1 MNKIIVTG
9 GAGFIGSHLVDAL
22 IKKKYEVIVVDNLSS
37 GKISNLN
44 PSAKFFQYDLKEYA
58 KLETIFKDNEIEAI
72 FHLAAQVSVM
82 KSINNPVHDANE
94 NIINTLNLID
104 LCKKY
109 GVKKFICAS
118 SAAVYGNYQFLPIN
132 ENIQL
137 KPISPYGISK
147 LTMELY
153 VENSGL
159 DYTVFRFSNVYGPRQ
174 YSSAESGVISIFCNN
189 LINNK
194 NHTIFGNGEQ
204 TRDFIFVG
212 DVVEVIIN
220 SYEKKILKKT
230 LNLSTNTSISINQIV
245 NLLNQI
251 FNKKLT
257 IDYLKAKSGDIFESR
272 LDNKKLLECKLI
284 NKFMLISEGLKQT
297 IKLHDKI

>member
-9 GAGFIGSHLVDAL
+9 GAGFIGSHLVDTL
-22 IKKKYEVIVVDNLSS
+22 IKKNYEVIIIDNLSS
-37 GKISNLN
+37 GKLANINN
-44 PSAKFFQYDLKEYA
+44 SAIFFNYDLKEYN
-58 KLETIFKDNEIEAI
+58 KIESILKKYKVDAI
-72 FHLAAQVSVM
+72 FHLAAQVSVS
-82 KSINNPVHDANE
+82 KSIENANFDANE

-104 LCKKY
+104 LCKKFEI
-109 GVKKFICAS
+109 KNIICAS
-118 SAAVYGNYQFLPIN
+118 TAAVYGDCCNLPI
-132 ENIQL
+132 EEDSQL
-137 KPISPYGISK
+137 NPISPYGISK
-147 LTMELY
+147 LAMELY
-153 VENSGL
+153 VKNSGL
-159 DYTVFRFSNVYGPRQ
+159 NYLIFRFSNVYGPRQ

-189 LINNK
+189 LINNQ
-194 NHTIFGNGEQ
+194 NHKIYGNGEQ

-212 DVVEVIIN
+212 DVVEVMIN
-220 SYEKKILKKT
+220 SLEKKISKKT

-251 FNKKLT
+251 FDKKLT

-297 IKLHDKI
+297 IKTL